1 MDSKEPPAEIRRSL
15 LLALSLAVLWAL
27 LAIAR
32 TGVTYHL
39 APLLVA
45 AVPGFAAGGDL
56 TPGRGV
62 AARLAAM
69 GLGASL
75 AVTALLSVLG
85 RLGGPSLL
93 PFGGAATEAVLF
105 AFLGGRAAWAFGYQ
119 IARPGRAD
127 G

>member
-45 AVPGFAAGGDL
+45 VVPGLAAGVEL
-56 TPGRGV
+56 SAGRRV

-69 GLGASL
+69 GLGGAL

-85 RLGGPSLL
+85 RLGGPSVL

-105 AFLGGRAAWAFGYQ
+105 AFLGGGAAWAFGYQ
-119 IARPGRAD
+119 MARTGRAAS
-127 G
+127 